1 MAHENLKVHL
11 TGKPGQTF
19 VATLTHMVYPWSVK
33 ISDSYINYRIFEEVS
48 IREESSGKTRLDL
61 DYRPHY
67 RFDCVFFIEP
77 GYRAL
82 NQRQVYTVGVEL
94 KNSKADLTAD
104 DKIDHYIGYTDYFF
118 LGVPTEL
125 IPDAINR
132 A

>member
-94 KNSKADLTAD
+94 KNNVKKAWW
-104 DKIDHYIGYTDYFF
+104 KN
-118 LGVPTEL
+118 VPWK
-125 IPDAINR
+125 R
-132 A
+132 SSV